1 MTLDLIK
8 DGYDRK
14 ARLYPAL
21 LVVLPIAVAVG
32 AVVSIRE
39 SVVESAAAALASCG
53 GAFLLT
59 QLARDRGKRGES
71 ALFNQWGG
79 MPSITILR
87 HSNQRIDALTK
98 ARYHKRLSA
107 LVKGTKSPSVA
118 MEEENPRLSDDT
130 YSTWCSYLRS
140 HTRDTKKYALLFQ
153 ENVNYGYRRNVWG
166 LRPFGL
172 TTSALSLVICSGWA
186 YLVYK
191 ASGHVQGELVGS
203 AVIDLL
209 LLTFWGVVVS
219 PQWIQI
225 PANAYAERLVETVE
239 HLSAK

>member
-118 MEEENPRLSDDT
+118 MEEENPR
-130 YSTWCSYLRS
+130 
-140 HTRDTKKYALLFQ
+140 
-153 ENVNYGYRRNVWG
+153 
-166 LRPFGL
+166 
-172 TTSALSLVICSGWA
+172 
-186 YLVYK
+186 
-191 ASGHVQGELVGS
+191 
-203 AVIDLL
+203 
-209 LLTFWGVVVS
+209 
-219 PQWIQI
+219 
-225 PANAYAERLVETVE
+225 
-239 HLSAK
+239 